1 MQRREFI
8 ALLGSTAASRRHRQP
23 PRSFGSAHLA
33 REILLTT
40 RARLVRSLCACWRSA
55 DMCWGKI

>member
-40 RARLVRSLCACWRSA
+40 RARLVRSLCAC
-55 DMCWGKI
+55 